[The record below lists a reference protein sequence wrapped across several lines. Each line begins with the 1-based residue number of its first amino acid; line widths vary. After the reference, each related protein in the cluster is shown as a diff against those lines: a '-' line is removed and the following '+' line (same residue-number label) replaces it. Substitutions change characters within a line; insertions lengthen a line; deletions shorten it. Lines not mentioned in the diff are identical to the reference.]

1 LDIQQVIKVWQ
12 ALLDGTNPDTGA
24 VLPADSILH
33 SPTVIR
39 ALARLVQSL
48 EYCEGRNQ
56 EKQRKLPPNAG
67 RAWTPEED
75 AQVCEELRKGA
86 RFAEI
91 AKGHGRTNGAIVT
104 RLVRLG
110 KIPPNG
116 VNVETPG
123 KTVVSSVRSD
133 RSISQPIAKCLV
145 QNCPASV
152 SPAGSG
158 YCSKHDWERTGI
170 GRRTAV

>member
-1 LDIQQVIKVWQ
+1 MDIQQAIKVLQ

-24 VLPADSILH
+24 ALPADSILH

-56 EKQRKLPPNAG
+56 EKRRKFPPNAG

-75 AQVCEELRKGA
+75 AQVCDELRRGIQVAEMA
-86 RFAEI
+86 RS
-91 AKGHGRTNGAIVT
+91 HGRTNGAIWI

-110 KIPPNG
+110 KIPPN
-116 VNVETPG
+116 
-123 KTVVSSVRSD
+123 SVPPYSF
-133 RSISQPIAKCLV
+133 PKKIA
-145 QNCPASV
+145 
-152 SPAGSG
+152 
-158 YCSKHDWERTGI
+158 
-170 GRRTAV
+170 